1 MAVTIISV
9 NYFTHTSWYLWRW
22 GSSQDYYAPCH
33 DIEVI
38 PVWQLKLPKL
48 GSESNIRLVN
58 ITKDAHLDIVM
69 GFGTGA
75 DGYDVPD
82 FVCDIYFNG
91 QVPCFGGVLAIDGKT
106 GKRLWTQWAP
116 HEVFAITC
124 QGDLDKDGVN
134 DCVAGGRAGVKTNN
148 TYHYLANIFNTG

>member
-1 MAVTIISV
+1 MIS
-9 NYFTHTSWYLWRW
+9 FFL
-22 GSSQDYYAPCH
+22 
-33 DIEVI
+33 IEAI

-58 ITKDAHLDIVM
+58 ITKDAHLDIIM

-75 DGYDVPD
+75 DGYDVPE

-106 GKRLWTQWAP
+106 GKSK
-116 HEVFAITC
+116 VFCATFCFAYGNIHKGRPIF
-124 QGDLDKDGVN
+124 GDFWRYLP
-134 DCVAGGRAGVKTNN
+134 
-148 TYHYLANIFNTG
+148 TYDMSNVL

>member
-1 MAVTIISV
+1 MIL
-9 NYFTHTSWYLWRW
+9 F
-22 GSSQDYYAPCH
+22 
-33 DIEVI
+33 
-38 PVWQLKLPKL
+38 
-48 GSESNIRLVN
+48 
-58 ITKDAHLDIVM
+58 
-69 GFGTGA
+69 FTGA

-124 QGDLDKDGVN
+124 QGDLNKDGTN
-134 DCVAGGRAGVKTNN
+134 DCVAGGRAGVRTFQSLR
-148 TYHYLANIFNTG
+148 YLQDLERKNFQSLCYLHTA

>member
-1 MAVTIISV
+1 
-9 NYFTHTSWYLWRW
+9 
-22 GSSQDYYAPCH
+22 
-33 DIEVI
+33 
-38 PVWQLKLPKL
+38 
-48 GSESNIRLVN
+48 
-58 ITKDAHLDIVM
+58 M

-134 DCVAGGRAGVKTNN
+134 DCVAGGRAGVKT
-148 TYHYLANIFNTG
+148 YNIIIISRGKSLLESWGTSKSHEH

>member
-1 MAVTIISV
+1 
-9 NYFTHTSWYLWRW
+9 
-22 GSSQDYYAPCH
+22 
-33 DIEVI
+33 
-38 PVWQLKLPKL
+38 VWQLKLPKL

-58 ITKDAHLDIVM
+58 ITKDAHLDIIM

-75 DGYDVPD
+75 DGYDVPE

-91 QVPCFGGVLAIDGKT
+91 QVPCFGGMYFLNLKTITSVLCKITKMILGVLAIDGKT

-124 QGDLDKDGVN
+124 QGDLDKDGIN
-134 DCVAGGRAGVKTNN
+134 DCVAGGRAGVS
-148 TYHYLANIFNTG
+148 NIT

>member
-1 MAVTIISV
+1 
-9 NYFTHTSWYLWRW
+9 
-22 GSSQDYYAPCH
+22 
-33 DIEVI
+33 
-38 PVWQLKLPKL
+38 
-48 GSESNIRLVN
+48 
-58 ITKDAHLDIVM
+58 M

-134 DCVAGGRAGVKTNN
+134 DCVAGGRAGVKT
-148 TYHYLANIFNTG
+148 YNIIIISRGKSLLESSCTTFLPE